1 MFRSIPEESTK
12 VKSLL
17 GGTLMAYQVPP
28 PAPIQPMSAEE
39 EREEERRAKEA
50 AATSASASATT
61 TTMTSSA
68 TKNASLGDIQRRT
81 ANSASLNHNNNNNN
95 YLRQEQ
101 KEKEGTEDISQSSF
115 SNHPSSSSSSSS
127 ACASSL
133 DRGRAVLVNGD
144 VGALPSDINRGNTEE
159 EGKGNDHS
167 QGHISKGNALESNSG
182 AVVNDKDDNG
192 VNAAVSRVDAAARN
206 GDLQQQQHKR
216 QRDDILEP
224 LPGDSLSEQVKNDV
238 SDVTFI
244 DADNN
249 AEAGPQSGFVVAVHR
264 KILRMDVYFLSSQKS
279 RPSLFG
285 TPLLLPFY
293 ETTSQQDLYASVWT
307 QIARLVSPLPP
318 SEASS
323 PSNHALDCD
332 DSLGYEYPF
341 VLKRVKKD
349 GYTCSICP
357 WYVSNGRWEREI
369 FLGTLP
375 LPVVCALRFP

>member
-1 MFRSIPEESTK
+1 MIYSSFIPYLQVLGAMFRSIPEESTK

-28 PAPIQPMSAEE
+28 PAPIQPISAQE
-39 EREEERRAKEA
+39 EREEEMRAKEA
-50 AATSASASATT
+50 AAAAAKMTT
-61 TTMTSSA
+61 

-81 ANSASLNHNNNNNN
+81 ANNNNNNN

-101 KEKEGTEDISQSSF
+101 KELRESEDTSQSPF
-115 SNHPSSSSSSSS
+115 SNHFSQT
-127 ACASSL
+127 ASENE
-133 DRGRAVLVNGD
+133 DGRAMTVNGD
-144 VGALPSDINRGNTEE
+144 ASQQRHNHVNDGTTTE
-159 EGKGNDHS
+159 GGIDTSS
-167 QGHISKGNALESNSG
+167 QGHISTEGNALDMTNIADTSTSQVDVGLCNGDTQIPGSFQLTSVSPEPELS
-182 AVVNDKDDNG
+182 DDN
-192 VNAAVSRVDAAARN
+192 D
-206 GDLQQQQHKR
+206 
-216 QRDDILEP
+216 
-224 LPGDSLSEQVKNDV
+224 
-238 SDVTFI
+238 
-244 DADNN
+244 
-249 AEAGPQSGFVVAVHR
+249 EAGPQSGFVVAVHR

-357 WYVSNGRWEREI
+357 W
-369 FLGTLP
+369 
-375 LPVVCALRFP
+375 

>member
-28 PAPIQPMSAEE
+28 PAPIQPISAQE
-39 EREEERRAKEA
+39 EREEEMRAKEA
-50 AATSASASATT
+50 AAAAAKMTT
-61 TTMTSSA
+61 

-81 ANSASLNHNNNNNN
+81 ANNNNNNN

-101 KEKEGTEDISQSSF
+101 KELRESEDTSQSPF
-115 SNHPSSSSSSSS
+115 SNHFSQT
-127 ACASSL
+127 ASENE
-133 DRGRAVLVNGD
+133 DGRAMTVNGD
-144 VGALPSDINRGNTEE
+144 ASQQRHNHV
-159 EGKGNDHS
+159 NDGTTTTTGGGIDTSS
-167 QGHISKGNALESNSG
+167 QGHISTEGNALDMTNIAETSTSQVDVGLCNGDTQIPGSFQLTS
-182 AVVNDKDDNG
+182 VSPEPELSDDN
-192 VNAAVSRVDAAARN
+192 D
-206 GDLQQQQHKR
+206 
-216 QRDDILEP
+216 
-224 LPGDSLSEQVKNDV
+224 
-238 SDVTFI
+238 
-244 DADNN
+244 
-249 AEAGPQSGFVVAVHR
+249 EAGPQSGFVVAVHR

-357 WYVSNGRWEREI
+357 W
-369 FLGTLP
+369 
-375 LPVVCALRFP
+375 